1 MPRKGGRGFATA
13 SMSSRASDP
22 SGRRRSNPYP
32 SYYRALLE
40 AYGRQRWWPARSR
53 FEVIV
58 GAILTQNVAWAN
70 VEKAIAALRRAGLLS
85 PREMLKAPVARLES
99 LIRPAGFYRQKA
111 RTLRRFLALLE
122 GEHGMSLGRLLGQP
136 AEALRSR
143 LIDLRGIGPETA
155 DSIVLYAA
163 GRPVFVIDAYTRR
176 VLGRHRLLGGR
187 ERYDEARR
195 IIESAMPRRASLYG
209 EYHALLVRVAKERCH
224 KNVPD
229 CRGCPLERFLP
240 AGGAPTASQLTSTP
254 CVG

>member
-1 MPRKGGRGFATA
+1 
-13 SMSSRASDP
+13 MSSRAFDP
-22 SGRRRSNPYP
+22 GGRRRSNPYP
-32 SYYRALLE
+32 SYYRSLLT

-58 GAILTQNVAWAN
+58 GAILTQNVSWAN
-70 VEKAIAALRRAGLLS
+70 VERAIAALRRAGLLN
-85 PREMLKAPVARLES
+85 PREMLDAPVERLES

-111 RTLRRFLALLE
+111 RTLRRFLALLK

-143 LIDLRGIGPETA
+143 LLDLQGIGPETA

-163 GRPVFVIDAYTRR
+163 GLPVFVIDAYTRR

-195 IIESAMPRRASLYG
+195 IIESAIPRRAGLYS

-229 CRGCPLERFLP
+229 CRGCPLEGFLP
-240 AGGAPTASQLTSTP
+240 AAPQPRVS
-254 CVG
+254 